1 MDYLT
6 ASEMKYFTDD
16 SIKASNINLITE
28 DFINKIYKEM
38 IDSADNHKYKLN
50 VDVTYK
56 SKDIYLDQSDCDAI
70 ATNLMDFFGERDYS
84 LNKFS
89 VGMNHEDSTFDKTY
103 VYRVL
108 GTISWEN
115 A

>member
-1 MDYLT
+1 MDYFT
-6 ASEMKYFTDD
+6 ASEMKYFTND

-28 DFINKIYKEM
+28 GFINKIYKEM
-38 IDSADNHKYKLN
+38 IDSADNHKYRLII
-50 VDVTYK
+50 DVTYEL
-56 SKDIYLDQSDCDAI
+56 KDIYLDQSDCDAI
-70 ATNLMDFFGERDYS
+70 VTNLMDFFGEKGYS
-84 LNKFS
+84 LGKFS